1 MTREKELLRL
11 VTELHADLR
20 AGLVSARGKQVG
32 NPAYEYLFQSITG
45 LEQAV
50 DGYILLTNAGK
61 TYAAQ
66 LIVRTC
72 LESYFRIQAVW
83 TKPDL
88 LYGIALHEH
97 KEDLKF
103 LKSAKVKGH
112 DFVAR
117 SEVLWQSIS
126 QLLVEHF
133 KETGIKDHPLDVY
146 GAALAGGLTMVFDFQ
161 YRFFCNFTHATLRSV
176 IGNIA
181 NLHSLSDRTIVICLF
196 GALGAIAHIG
206 GDIPDMKGKME
217 RVKAAIGIDSFGA
230 SDVVP

>member
-1 MTREKELLRL
+1 MSVENELPRL
-11 VTELHADLR
+11 VAELHAGLR
-20 AGLVSARGKQVG
+20 AGLASARGKQVG
-32 NPAYEYLFQSITG
+32 NPTHEYLFQSITG

-61 TYAAQ
+61 THPAQ

-83 TKPDL
+83 TKPEL

-103 LKSAKVKGH
+103 LKSAKVKGQ

-117 SEVLWQSIS
+117 SEALWQSIS
-126 QLLVEHF
+126 QSLAEHF
-133 KETGIKDHPLDVY
+133 KDTGINDHPLDAY
-146 GAALAGGLTMVFDFQ
+146 GAALAGGLTMVYDFQ
-161 YRFFCNFTHATLRSV
+161 YRFFCNFTHATYRSV
-176 IGNIA
+176 VGNIA

-196 GALGAIAHIG
+196 GALGALAHIG
-206 GDIPDMKGKME
+206 GDIPGMTDKME
-217 RVKAAIGIDSFGA
+217 RVRMAIETDPFGV
-230 SDVVP
+230 SGT